1 MIYREK
7 YEKYEYER
15 LSPYA
20 SKSAETKGRAIEEEK
35 CSVRTEYQRD
45 RDRIIHSKALRRL
58 MHKTQ
63 VFIAPEDDHYR
74 TRLTHTL
81 EVAQISRTI
90 ARGLELNEDLTEAI
104 AMGHDL
110 GHTPFGHSGESCL
123 NSIHPGGFRHNVQSL
138 RVVEVLEKSPS
149 GSPLNLTLEVR
160 DGILNHTGPVKPVT
174 LEGQI
179 VKISDRIAYINHDID
194 DALRGGIIRFE
205 ELPGDCIK
213 VLGETHS
220 KRINTL
226 VTDMMENSEG
236 KNEIIMSRERW
247 EAMNGL
253 REFMFKNVYRTP
265 WRQDETEKINRMIK
279 QLYSYFLENPG
290 EMPADM
296 YNLIEKWGVNEA
308 VKDYIA
314 SMTDRYALRMYEKV
328 FMPKV

>member
-7 YEKYEYER
+7 YEEFEYER

-20 SKSAETKGRAIEEEK
+20 SKSAETRGRILEEEK
-35 CSVRTEYQRD
+35 CTVRTEYQRD

-138 RVVEVLEKSPS
+138 RVVDVLEKSPS

-160 DGILNHTGPVKPVT
+160 DGILNHTGPVKPFT

-205 ELPGDCIK
+205 ELPEDCIA
-213 VLGETHS
+213 VLGDTHS

-236 KNEIIMSRERW
+236 KNEIVMSRERTD
-247 EAMNGL
+247 AMNGL
-253 REFMFKNVYRTP
+253 REFMFKNVYKTP
-265 WRQDETEKINRMIK
+265 WRRDETEKINRMIK
-279 QLYSYFLENPG
+279 QLYNYFLENPG
-290 EMPADM
+290 EMPGDM
-296 YNLIEKWGVNEA
+296 YNLIEVWGVNEA